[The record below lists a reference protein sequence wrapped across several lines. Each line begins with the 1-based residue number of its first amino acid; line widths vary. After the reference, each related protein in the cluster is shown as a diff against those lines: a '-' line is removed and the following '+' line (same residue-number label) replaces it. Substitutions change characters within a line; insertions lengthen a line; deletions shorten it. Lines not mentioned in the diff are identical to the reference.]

1 MKKVISS
8 NNAPKAV
15 GPYSPGIQV
24 KDFLFLSGQVPMSP
38 VTGKLVSGD
47 ISQQT
52 EQIMKN
58 LEAMLS
64 EVGATFE
71 NVVKTTIFLVDI
83 ADYAIVNSTYGRYFL
98 SDPPARSTIQVAA
111 LPLGAQVE
119 IEMIAHIP

>member
-15 GPYSPGIQV
+15 GSYSPGIQV

-64 EVGATFE
+64 EVDATFE

-83 ADYAIVNSTYGRYFL
+83 ADYAIVNSTYGRYFS